1 MKTMKE
7 KLDEAV
13 GAAWAAL
20 MKSLTDNG
28 VAFEDSDSGCYVD
41 DTVEKKTYVM
51 DIKLVQCNE
60 YEGES

>member
-1 MKTMKE
+1 MKTMQE

-28 VAFEDSDSGCYVD
+28 VMFEDSDSGCYVD
-41 DTVEKKTYVM
+41 DTDEKKTYTVN
-51 DIKLVQCNE
+51 ITLSECEK
-60 YEGES
+60 YGGEP

>member
-28 VAFEDSDSGCYVD
+28 VAFDDCDPGCYVD
-41 DTVEKKTYVM
+41 DADAKKTYVM
-51 DIKLVQCNE
+51 NITLSECDE
-60 YEGES
+60 FGGEP